1 MSAIEEVLVQRQ
13 GDGDVRAGL
22 ELNVEVSL
30 AGERRRARIDHDER
44 RASLARF
51 LDEGHEVDARG
62 RRVHAPEDDEA
73 GVHVVFVGDARHL
86 SVETHVGGA
95 GRCRAHRAREPRRAE
110 RPPQRGI
117 VGVLREQAIRPAIAE
132 RQDGLAT
139 RAISDGG
146 HALGD
151 LVECFVPA
159 DAREDAVALSPL
171 ADGGVEEAVFA
182 VDALRKATDFAADV
196 AARARVLVA
205 AVDLDDAPLLD
216 GDLER
221 AGVRAVERTRALDGR
236 VSPGF
241 RLLCARHMR

>member
-13 GDGDVRAGL
+13 GDGDVRAWL
-22 ELNVEVSL
+22 ELNMEVSL
-30 AGERRRARIDHDER
+30 AGERRRAWIDYDEG

-51 LDEGHEVDARG
+51 LDEGDEVDARG

-95 GRCRAHRAREPRRAE
+95 GGRRAHRARQPRRAE
-110 RPPQRGI
+110 RSPQRGI
-117 VGVLREQAIRPAIAE
+117 VGVLGEEAIRSAVAE

-139 RAISDGG
+139 RAVPDGG

-151 LVECFVPA
+151 LVERFVPA
-159 DAREDAVALSPL
+159 DACEDAVAFPAL
-171 ADGGVEEAVFA
+171 ADGGVEQAIFA
-182 VDALRKATDFAADV
+182 VDALREATDFAADV

-205 AVDLDDAPLLD
+205 AVDLDDTPLLD

-236 VSPGF
+236 MSPGC